1 MSSTLETPNIVPWR
15 QDAQVMGL
23 VGLVHASSHF
33 SHLLLPLMFPAFMQ
47 DFGLGYAQLGL
58 LMSVFFVVSG
68 IGQALSGFFVD
79 HFGARP
85 VLYASLA
92 MLALACASVTQAQG
106 YGGLMCSAVLFGLGN
121 CTFHPVDFTILN
133 HRVSEPRLGH
143 SFSAHGLTGKL
154 GWAVAPT
161 FMVGISTLSHWR
173 TAYACAALVFVS
185 LLLLCMFQRAHLH
198 TEPQRPGA
206 LGASG
211 AQSLTHSGNN
221 LAFLRLPVVWWCFGF
236 FVFSTMTLAVVQSFS
251 VSIMQSLVG
260 VSFSAATNTLT
271 AYLVC
276 AALGML
282 VGGFMA
288 ATFAK
293 HTQIVVAGS
302 MLCAA
307 LLLVICAT
315 TWLGPMGSMLAMA
328 ITGFAAGV
336 GGPSRD
342 LMIKNATPKGATGR
356 VYGMVYSGMDVGFAI
371 APAMFGVLMDH
382 GWYAATLV
390 GVSLTL
396 VVSAAL
402 AVVVGRQEESSV

>member
-92 MLALACASVTQAQG
+92 MLALACASVTQVQG
-106 YGGLMCSAVLFGLGN
+106 YGGLMCSAILFGLGN

-133 HRVSEPRLGH
+133 NRVSEQRLGH
-143 SFSAHGLTGKL
+143 AFSTHGLTGNL
-154 GWAVAPT
+154 GWAAAPT

-173 TAYACAALVFVS
+173 TAYACAALVFLS

-198 TEPQRPGA
+198 TEPQRHPTQGVKPA
-206 LGASG
+206 MGAST
-211 AQSLTHSGNN
+211 SLS
-221 LAFLRLPVVWWCFGF
+221 FLRLPVVWWCFGF

-251 VSIMQSLVG
+251 VSILQSLVG
-260 VSFSAATNTLT
+260 VSFEAATHTLT

-282 VGGFMA
+282 AGGFMA

-293 HTQIVVAGS
+293 HTQAVVAGS
-302 MLCAA
+302 MLSAA

-342 LMIKNATPKGATGR
+342 LMIKQATPKGATGR

-371 APAMFGVLMDH
+371 APALFGVFMDH

>member
-1 MSSTLETPNIVPWR
+1 MSTTFETSDMVPWR

-33 SHLLLPLMFPAFMQ
+33 SHLLLPLMFPAFMK
-47 DFGLGYAQLGL
+47 DFGLGYAELGL

-68 IGQALSGFFVD
+68 VGQALSGFFVD

-133 HRVSEPRLGH
+133 NRVSEKRLGH
-143 SFSAHGLTGKL
+143 AFSTHGLTGNL
-154 GWAVAPT
+154 GWAAAPT
-161 FMVGISTLSHWR
+161 FMVGISTFSHWR

-185 LLLLCMFQRAHLH
+185 LLLLCLFLRAHLH
-198 TEPQRPGA
+198 TDPQRQPAPQAKPSTGT
-206 LGASG
+206 ST
-211 AQSLTHSGNN
+211 SLS
-221 LAFLRLPVVWWCFGF
+221 FLRLPVVWWCFGF

-251 VSIMQSLVG
+251 VSILQSLVG
-260 VSFSAATNTLT
+260 VSFEAATHTLT
-271 AYLVC
+271 AYLIC

-282 VGGFMA
+282 AGGFMA

-293 HTQIVVAGS
+293 HTQMVVAGS

-342 LMIKNATPKGATGR
+342 LMIKKATPKGATGR

-371 APAMFGVLMDH
+371 APALFGVFMDH

>member
-15 QDAQVMGL
+15 QDAQVIGL

-92 MLALACASVTQAQG
+92 MLALACASVTQVQG
-106 YGGLMCSAVLFGLGN
+106 YGGLMCSAILFGLGN

-133 HRVSEPRLGH
+133 NRVSEQRLGH
-143 SFSAHGLTGKL
+143 AFSTHGLTGNL
-154 GWAVAPT
+154 GWAAAPT

-173 TAYACAALVFVS
+173 TAYACAALVFLS

-198 TEPQRPGA
+198 TEPQRHPTQGA
-206 LGASG
+206 KPSTGAS
-211 AQSLTHSGNN
+211 TN
-221 LAFLRLPVVWWCFGF
+221 LSFLRLPVVWWCFGF

-260 VSFSAATNTLT
+260 VSFEAATHTLT
-271 AYLVC
+271 AYLIC

-282 VGGFMA
+282 AGGFMA

-293 HTQIVVAGS
+293 HTQAVVAGS
-302 MLCAA
+302 MLSAA

-342 LMIKNATPKGATGR
+342 LMIKQATPKGATGR

-371 APAMFGVLMDH
+371 APALFGVFMDH

-390 GVSLTL
+390 GVSMTL

>member
-1 MSSTLETPNIVPWR
+1 MSTTIESPQSVPWR

-33 SHLLLPLMFPAFMQ
+33 SHLLLPLMFPAFMK
-47 DFGLGYAQLGL
+47 DFGLGYAELGL

-68 IGQALSGFFVD
+68 VGQALSGFFVD

-133 HRVSEPRLGH
+133 NRVSEQRLGH
-143 SFSAHGLTGKL
+143 AFSTHGLTGNL
-154 GWAVAPT
+154 GWAAAPT
-161 FMVGISTLSHWR
+161 FMVGISSMSHWR

-185 LLLLCMFQRAHLH
+185 LLLLCLFQRAHLH
-198 TEPQRPGA
+198 TDPQRHPAQGA
-206 LGASG
+206 KPSNGTNT
-211 AQSLTHSGNN
+211 SLS
-221 LAFLRLPVVWWCFGF
+221 FLRLPVVWWCFGF

-260 VSFSAATNTLT
+260 VSFEAATHTLT
-271 AYLVC
+271 AYLIC

-282 VGGFMA
+282 AGGFMA

-293 HTQIVVAGS
+293 HTQVVVAGS
-302 MLCAA
+302 MLSAA

-342 LMIKNATPKGATGR
+342 LMIKQATPKGATGR

-371 APAMFGVLMDH
+371 APALFGVFMDH

-390 GVSLTL
+390 GVSMTL

>member
-1 MSSTLETPNIVPWR
+1 MSSTLETPNMVPWR

-92 MLALACASVTQAQG
+92 MLALACASVTQVQG
-106 YGGLMCSAVLFGLGN
+106 YGGLMCSAILFGLGN

-133 HRVSEPRLGH
+133 NRVSEQRLGH
-143 SFSAHGLTGKL
+143 AFSTHGLTGNL
-154 GWAVAPT
+154 GWAAAPT

-198 TEPQRPGA
+198 TEPQRHPTQGVKPA
-206 LGASG
+206 MGAST
-211 AQSLTHSGNN
+211 SLS
-221 LAFLRLPVVWWCFGF
+221 FLRLPVVWWCFGF

-260 VSFSAATNTLT
+260 VSFEAATHTLT
-271 AYLVC
+271 AYLIC

-282 VGGFMA
+282 AGGFMA

-293 HTQIVVAGS
+293 HTQAVVAGS
-302 MLCAA
+302 MLSAA

-342 LMIKNATPKGATGR
+342 LMIKQATPKGATGR

-371 APAMFGVLMDH
+371 APALFGVFMDH

>member
-23 VGLVHASSHF
+23 VGLVHASPHF

-92 MLALACASVTQAQG
+92 MLALACASVTQVQG
-106 YGGLMCSAVLFGLGN
+106 YGGLMCSAILFGLGN

-133 HRVSEPRLGH
+133 NRVSEQRLGH
-143 SFSAHGLTGKL
+143 AFSTHGLTGNL
-154 GWAVAPT
+154 GWAAAPT

-198 TEPQRPGA
+198 TEPQRHPTQGVKPA
-206 LGASG
+206 MGAST
-211 AQSLTHSGNN
+211 SLS
-221 LAFLRLPVVWWCFGF
+221 FLRLPVVWWCFGF

-251 VSIMQSLVG
+251 VSILQSLVG
-260 VSFSAATNTLT
+260 VSFEAATHTLT

-282 VGGFMA
+282 AGGFMA

-293 HTQIVVAGS
+293 HTQAVVAGS
-302 MLCAA
+302 MLSAA
-307 LLLVICAT
+307 FLLVICAT

-342 LMIKNATPKGATGR
+342 LMIKQATPKGATGR

-371 APAMFGVLMDH
+371 APALFGVFMDH

>member
-1 MSSTLETPNIVPWR
+1 
-15 QDAQVMGL
+15 
-23 VGLVHASSHF
+23 
-33 SHLLLPLMFPAFMQ
+33 
-47 DFGLGYAQLGL
+47 
-58 LMSVFFVVSG
+58 
-68 IGQALSGFFVD
+68 
-79 HFGARP
+79 
-85 VLYASLA
+85 
-92 MLALACASVTQAQG
+92 
-106 YGGLMCSAVLFGLGN
+106 LGN

-133 HRVSEPRLGH
+133 NRVSEKRLGH
-143 SFSAHGLTGKL
+143 AFSTHGLTGNL
-154 GWAVAPT
+154 GWAAAPT
-161 FMVGISTLSHWR
+161 FMVGISSMSHWR

-185 LLLLCMFQRAHLH
+185 LLLLCLFLRAHLH
-198 TEPQRPGA
+198 TNPQRQP
-206 LGASG
+206 
-211 AQSLTHSGNN
+211 AQDAKRSTGTSTSSN
-221 LAFLRLPVVWWCFGF
+221 LSFLRLPVVWWCFGF

-260 VSFSAATNTLT
+260 VSFEAATHTLT
-271 AYLVC
+271 AYLIC

-282 VGGFMA
+282 AGGFMA

-293 HTQIVVAGS
+293 HTQAVVAGS
-302 MLCAA
+302 MLSAA

-342 LMIKNATPKGATGR
+342 LMIKQATPKGATGR

-371 APAMFGVLMDH
+371 APALFGVFMDH

>member
-1 MSSTLETPNIVPWR
+1 MSSTLETPNMVPWR

-33 SHLLLPLMFPAFMQ
+33 SHLLLPLMFPAFMH

-85 VLYASLA
+85 VLYVSLA
-92 MLALACASVTQAQG
+92 MLALACASVTQVQG
-106 YGGLMCSAVLFGLGN
+106 YGGLMCSAILFGLGN

-133 HRVSEPRLGH
+133 NRVSEQRLGH
-143 SFSAHGLTGKL
+143 AFSTHGLTGNL
-154 GWAVAPT
+154 GWAAAPT

-198 TEPQRPGA
+198 TEPQRHPTQGVKPA
-206 LGASG
+206 MGAST
-211 AQSLTHSGNN
+211 SLS
-221 LAFLRLPVVWWCFGF
+221 FLRLPVVWWCFGF

-251 VSIMQSLVG
+251 VSILQSLVG
-260 VSFSAATNTLT
+260 VSFEAATHTLT

-282 VGGFMA
+282 AGGFMA

-293 HTQIVVAGS
+293 HTQAVVAGS
-302 MLCAA
+302 MLSAA

-342 LMIKNATPKGATGR
+342 LMIKQATPKGATGR

-371 APAMFGVLMDH
+371 APALFGVFMDH

-390 GVSLTL
+390 GVSMTL

>member
-1 MSSTLETPNIVPWR
+1 MSSTLETPNMVPWR

-92 MLALACASVTQAQG
+92 MLALACASVTQVQG
-106 YGGLMCSAVLFGLGN
+106 YGGLMCSAILFGLGN

-133 HRVSEPRLGH
+133 NRVSEQRLGH
-143 SFSAHGLTGKL
+143 AFSTHGLTGNL
-154 GWAVAPT
+154 GWAAAPT

-173 TAYACAALVFVS
+173 TAYACAALVFLS

-198 TEPQRPGA
+198 TEPQRHPTQGVKPA
-206 LGASG
+206 MGAST
-211 AQSLTHSGNN
+211 SLS
-221 LAFLRLPVVWWCFGF
+221 FLRLPVVWWCFGF

-251 VSIMQSLVG
+251 VSILQSLVG
-260 VSFSAATNTLT
+260 VSFEAATHTLT

-282 VGGFMA
+282 AGGFMA

-293 HTQIVVAGS
+293 HTQAVVAGS
-302 MLCAA
+302 MLSAA
-307 LLLVICAT
+307 LLLVICAS

-342 LMIKNATPKGATGR
+342 LMIKQATPKGATGR

-371 APAMFGVLMDH
+371 APALFGVFMDH

>member
-33 SHLLLPLMFPAFMQ
+33 SHLLLPWIFPAFMQ

-92 MLALACASVTQAQG
+92 MLALACASVTQVQG
-106 YGGLMCSAVLFGLGN
+106 YGGLMCSAILFGLGN

-133 HRVSEPRLGH
+133 NRVSEQRLGH
-143 SFSAHGLTGKL
+143 AFSTHGLTGNL
-154 GWAVAPT
+154 GWAAAPT

-173 TAYACAALVFVS
+173 TAYACAALVFLS

-198 TEPQRPGA
+198 TEPQRHPTQGVKPA
-206 LGASG
+206 MGAST
-211 AQSLTHSGNN
+211 SLS
-221 LAFLRLPVVWWCFGF
+221 FLRLPVVWWCFGF

-251 VSIMQSLVG
+251 VSILQSLVG
-260 VSFSAATNTLT
+260 VSFEAATHTLT

-282 VGGFMA
+282 AGGFMA

-293 HTQIVVAGS
+293 HTQAVVAGS
-302 MLCAA
+302 MLSAA

-342 LMIKNATPKGATGR
+342 LMIKQATPKGATGR

-371 APAMFGVLMDH
+371 APALFGVFMDH

>member
-92 MLALACASVTQAQG
+92 MLALACASVTQVQG
-106 YGGLMCSAVLFGLGN
+106 YGGLMCSAILFGLGN

-133 HRVSEPRLGH
+133 NRVSEQRLGH
-143 SFSAHGLTGKL
+143 AFSTHGLTGNL
-154 GWAVAPT
+154 GWAAAPT

-198 TEPQRPGA
+198 TEPQRHPTQGVKPA
-206 LGASG
+206 MGAST
-211 AQSLTHSGNN
+211 SLS
-221 LAFLRLPVVWWCFGF
+221 FLRLPVVWWCFGF

-260 VSFSAATNTLT
+260 VSFEAATHTLT
-271 AYLVC
+271 AYLIC

-282 VGGFMA
+282 AGGFMA

-293 HTQIVVAGS
+293 HTQAVVAGS
-302 MLCAA
+302 MLSAA

-342 LMIKNATPKGATGR
+342 LMIKQATPKGATGR

-371 APAMFGVLMDH
+371 APALFGVFMDH
-382 GWYAATLV
+382 GWYATTLV
-390 GVSLTL
+390 GVSMTL

>member
-1 MSSTLETPNIVPWR
+1 MSSTLETPNVVPWR

-92 MLALACASVTQAQG
+92 MLALACASVTQVQG
-106 YGGLMCSAVLFGLGN
+106 YGGLMCSAILFGLGN

-133 HRVSEPRLGH
+133 NRVSEQRLGH
-143 SFSAHGLTGKL
+143 AFSTHGLTGNL
-154 GWAVAPT
+154 GWAAAPT

-198 TEPQRPGA
+198 TEPQRHPTQGVKPA
-206 LGASG
+206 MGAST
-211 AQSLTHSGNN
+211 SLS
-221 LAFLRLPVVWWCFGF
+221 FLRLPVVWWCFGF

-251 VSIMQSLVG
+251 VSILQSLVG
-260 VSFSAATNTLT
+260 VSFEAATHTLT

-282 VGGFMA
+282 AGGFMA

-293 HTQIVVAGS
+293 HTQAVVAGS
-302 MLCAA
+302 MLSAA
-307 LLLVICAT
+307 FLLVICAT

-342 LMIKNATPKGATGR
+342 LMIKQATPKGATGR

-371 APAMFGVLMDH
+371 APALFGVFMDH

-390 GVSLTL
+390 GVSMTL

>member
-1 MSSTLETPNIVPWR
+1 MSTTIESPQSVPWR

-33 SHLLLPLMFPAFMQ
+33 SHLLLPLMFPAFMK
-47 DFGLGYAQLGL
+47 DFGLGYAELGL

-68 IGQALSGFFVD
+68 VGQALSGFFVD

-133 HRVSEPRLGH
+133 NRVSEQRLGH
-143 SFSAHGLTGKL
+143 AFSTHGLTGNL
-154 GWAVAPT
+154 GWAAAPT
-161 FMVGISTLSHWR
+161 FMVSISTFSHWR

-185 LLLLCMFQRAHLH
+185 LLLLCLFQRAHLH
-198 TEPQRPGA
+198 TDPQRHPAQGA
-206 LGASG
+206 KPSNGTNT
-211 AQSLTHSGNN
+211 SLS
-221 LAFLRLPVVWWCFGF
+221 FLRLPVVWWCFGF

-260 VSFSAATNTLT
+260 VSFEAATHTLT
-271 AYLVC
+271 AYLIC
-276 AALGML
+276 AAFGML
-282 VGGFMA
+282 AGGFMA

-293 HTQIVVAGS
+293 HTQAVVAGS
-302 MLCAA
+302 MLSAA

-342 LMIKNATPKGATGR
+342 LMIKQATPKGATGR

-371 APAMFGVLMDH
+371 APALFGVFMDH

-402 AVVVGRQEESSV
+402 AVVVGRQEESSI

>member
-1 MSSTLETPNIVPWR
+1 MMDTVEAIQAPPLKR
-15 QDAQVMGL
+15 DAWVMGL

-47 DFGLGYAQLGL
+47 DFGLSYAQLGL

-68 IGQALSGFFVD
+68 VGQAMAGFLVD

-92 MLALACASVTQAQG
+92 ILALACASVTQAQG
-106 YGGLMCSAVLFGLGN
+106 YFGLLCSAVLFGLGN

-133 HRVSEPRLGH
+133 HRVSEKRLGYA
-143 SFSAHGLTGKL
+143 FSAHGLTGNL

-161 FMVGISTLSHWR
+161 FMVGIAALSDWR
-173 TAYACAALVFVS
+173 MAYACAALVFVA
-185 LLLLCMFQRAHLH
+185 LLVLCVHQRVHLH
-198 TEPQRPGA
+198 TLPQEKPA
-206 LGASG
+206 QTLPTPQPAS
-211 AQSLTHSGNN
+211 SS

-251 VSIMQSLVG
+251 VSILQSLYG
-260 VSFSAATNTLT
+260 VSFSSATNTLT

-282 VGGFMA
+282 AGGFMA
-288 ATFAK
+288 ATFAQ
-293 HTQIVVAGS
+293 HTQRVVSWS
-302 MLCAA
+302 MLSAA
-307 LLLVICAT
+307 VLLLVCASG
-315 TWLGPMGSMLAMA
+315 WLGPVGSMLALA
-328 ITGFAAGV
+328 VTGFAAGV

-342 LMIKNATPKGATGR
+342 LMIKKATPRGATGR

-371 APAMFGVLMDH
+371 APAMFGVFMDH

-390 GVSLTL
+390 GVALTL

-402 AVVVGRQEESSV
+402 AVVVGRQEETSV

>member
-1 MSSTLETPNIVPWR
+1 MSTTFETSDTVPWR

-33 SHLLLPLMFPAFMQ
+33 SHLLLPLMFPAFMK
-47 DFGLGYAQLGL
+47 DFGLGYAELGL

-68 IGQALSGFFVD
+68 VGQALSGFFVD

-133 HRVSEPRLGH
+133 NRVSEKRLGH
-143 SFSAHGLTGKL
+143 AFSTHGLTGNL
-154 GWAVAPT
+154 GWAAAPT
-161 FMVGISTLSHWR
+161 FMVGISSLSHWR

-185 LLLLCMFQRAHLH
+185 LLLLCLFLRSHLH
-198 TEPQRPGA
+198 TNPQRQP
-206 LGASG
+206 
-211 AQSLTHSGNN
+211 AQDAKRSTGTSTNSN
-221 LAFLRLPVVWWCFGF
+221 LSFLRLPVVWWCFGF

-260 VSFSAATNTLT
+260 VSFEAATHTLT
-271 AYLVC
+271 AYLIC
-276 AALGML
+276 AAFGML
-282 VGGFMA
+282 AGGFMA

-293 HTQIVVAGS
+293 HTQAVVAGS
-302 MLCAA
+302 MLSAA

-342 LMIKNATPKGATGR
+342 LMIKQATPKGATGR

-371 APAMFGVLMDH
+371 APALFGVFMDH

>member
-1 MSSTLETPNIVPWR
+1 MSTTLDRSQSVPWR

-47 DFGLGYAQLGL
+47 DFGLGYAELGL

-68 IGQALSGFFVD
+68 VGQALSGFFVD

-106 YGGLMCSAVLFGLGN
+106 YGGLICSAILFGLGN

-133 HRVSEPRLGH
+133 NRVSEQRLGH
-143 SFSAHGLTGKL
+143 AFSTHGLTGNL
-154 GWAVAPT
+154 GWAAAPT
-161 FMVGISTLSHWR
+161 FMVGISSLSHWR

-185 LLLLCMFQRAHLH
+185 LLLLCLFLRAHLH
-198 TEPQRPGA
+198 TEPQRHPAQGA
-206 LGASG
+206 KSSTGAST
-211 AQSLTHSGNN
+211 SSN
-221 LAFLRLPVVWWCFGF
+221 LSFLRLPVVWWCFGF

-260 VSFSAATNTLT
+260 VSFEAATHTLT
-271 AYLVC
+271 AYLIC

-282 VGGFMA
+282 AGGFMA

-293 HTQIVVAGS
+293 HTQAVVAGS
-302 MLCAA
+302 MLSAA

-342 LMIKNATPKGATGR
+342 LMIKQATPKGATGR

-371 APAMFGVLMDH
+371 APALFGVFMDH

>member
-1 MSSTLETPNIVPWR
+1 MSSTFETSEAVSWR

-68 IGQALSGFFVD
+68 VGQALSGFFVD

-92 MLALACASVTQAQG
+92 MLALACVSVTQAQG
-106 YGGLMCSAVLFGLGN
+106 YVGLMTSAVLFGLGN

-133 HRVSEPRLGH
+133 HRVSEQRLGH
-143 SFSAHGLTGKL
+143 AFSAHGLTGNL

-173 TAYACAALVFVS
+173 TAYACSALVFVA
-185 LLLLCMFQRAHLH
+185 LLLLCLLQRVHLH
-198 TEPQRPGA
+198 TEPQRQPVGTKRSNEA
-206 LGASG
+206 GTS
-211 AQSLTHSGNN
+211 

-251 VSIMQSLVG
+251 VSILQTLVG
-260 VSFSAATNTLT
+260 VSFTAATHTLT

-288 ATFAK
+288 SAFAK
-293 HTQIVVAGS
+293 HTQMVVAGS

-307 LLLVICAT
+307 MLLVICAT
-315 TWLGPMGSMLAMA
+315 TWLGPLGSMLAMA

-342 LMIKNATPKGATGR
+342 LMIKKATPKGATGR

-371 APAMFGVLMDH
+371 APALFGVFMDH

-402 AVVVGRQEESSV
+402 AVVVGRQAESSV

>member
-1 MSSTLETPNIVPWR
+1 MSHTTVISDATPWR
-15 QDAQVMGL
+15 QDAWVMGL

-33 SHLLLPLMFPAFMQ
+33 SHLLLPLMFPAFIH
-47 DFGLGYAQLGL
+47 DFGLSYAQLGL

-68 IGQALSGFFVD
+68 VGQAMAGFFVD

-92 MLALACASVTQAQG
+92 MLALASASVTQAQG
-106 YGGLMCSAVLFGLGN
+106 YVGLLCSAVLFGLGN

-133 HRVSEPRLGH
+133 NRVSENRLGYA
-143 SFSAHGLTGKL
+143 FSAHGLTGNL
-154 GWAVAPT
+154 GWAAAPT
-161 FMVGISTLSHWR
+161 FMVGISALSHWR
-173 TAYACAALVFVS
+173 TAYACAALVFVV
-185 LLLLCMFQRAHLH
+185 LLLLCLIQRTHLH
-198 TEPQRPGA
+198 TDPQLKQGKQVQST
-206 LGASG
+206 SG
-211 AQSLTHSGNN
+211 SGSGSSLS
-221 LAFLRLPVVWWCFGF
+221 FLRLPVVWWCFGF

-251 VSIMQSLVG
+251 VSILQSLFG
-260 VSFSAATNTLT
+260 VSFASATNTLT

-282 VGGFMA
+282 AGGFMA
-288 ATFAK
+288 ATFSQ
-293 HTQIVVAGS
+293 HTQRVVSLS
-302 MLCAA
+302 MLSAA
-307 LLLVICAT
+307 LLLVVCAT
-315 TWLGPMGSMLAMA
+315 GWLGPVGSMLALA
-328 ITGFAAGV
+328 VTGFAAGV

-342 LMIKNATPKGATGR
+342 LMIKKATPKGATGR

-371 APAMFGVLMDH
+371 APAMFGVFMDH

>member
-1 MSSTLETPNIVPWR
+1 MSSTLETPNMVPWR

-92 MLALACASVTQAQG
+92 MLALACASVTQVQG
-106 YGGLMCSAVLFGLGN
+106 YGGLMCSAILFGLGN

-133 HRVSEPRLGH
+133 NRVSEQRLGH
-143 SFSAHGLTGKL
+143 AFSTHGLTGNL
-154 GWAVAPT
+154 GWAAAPT

-198 TEPQRPGA
+198 TEPQRHPTQGVKPA
-206 LGASG
+206 MGAST
-211 AQSLTHSGNN
+211 SLS
-221 LAFLRLPVVWWCFGF
+221 FLRLPVVWWCFGF

-251 VSIMQSLVG
+251 VSILQSLVG
-260 VSFSAATNTLT
+260 VSFEAATHTLT

-282 VGGFMA
+282 AGGFMA

-293 HTQIVVAGS
+293 HTQAVVAGS
-302 MLCAA
+302 MLSAA
-307 LLLVICAT
+307 FLLVICAT

-342 LMIKNATPKGATGR
+342 LMIKQATPKGATGR

-371 APAMFGVLMDH
+371 APALFGVFMDH

>member
-1 MSSTLETPNIVPWR
+1 
-15 QDAQVMGL
+15 
-23 VGLVHASSHF
+23 
-33 SHLLLPLMFPAFMQ
+33 
-47 DFGLGYAQLGL
+47 
-58 LMSVFFVVSG
+58 
-68 IGQALSGFFVD
+68 
-79 HFGARP
+79 
-85 VLYASLA
+85 
-92 MLALACASVTQAQG
+92 MLALACASVTQVQG
-106 YGGLMCSAVLFGLGN
+106 YGGLMCSAILFGLGN

-133 HRVSEPRLGH
+133 NRVSEQRLGH
-143 SFSAHGLTGKL
+143 AFSTHGLTGNL
-154 GWAVAPT
+154 GWAAAPT

-198 TEPQRPGA
+198 TEPQRHPTQGVKPA
-206 LGASG
+206 MGAST
-211 AQSLTHSGNN
+211 SLS
-221 LAFLRLPVVWWCFGF
+221 FLCLPVVWWCFGF

-251 VSIMQSLVG
+251 VSILQSLVG
-260 VSFSAATNTLT
+260 VSFEAATHTLT

-282 VGGFMA
+282 AGGFMA

-293 HTQIVVAGS
+293 HTQAVVAGS
-302 MLCAA
+302 MLSAA
-307 LLLVICAT
+307 FLLVICAT

-342 LMIKNATPKGATGR
+342 LMIKQATPKGATGR

-371 APAMFGVLMDH
+371 APALFGVFMDH

-390 GVSLTL
+390 GVSMTL

>member
-1 MSSTLETPNIVPWR
+1 MSTTIESPQSVPWR

-33 SHLLLPLMFPAFMQ
+33 SHLLLPLMFPAFMK
-47 DFGLGYAQLGL
+47 DFGLGYAELGL

-68 IGQALSGFFVD
+68 VGQALSGFFVD

-133 HRVSEPRLGH
+133 NRVSEQRLGH
-143 SFSAHGLTGKL
+143 AFSTHGLTGNL
-154 GWAVAPT
+154 GWAAAPT
-161 FMVGISTLSHWR
+161 FMVSISTFSHWR

-185 LLLLCMFQRAHLH
+185 LLLLCLFQRAHLH
-198 TEPQRPGA
+198 TDPQRHPAQGA
-206 LGASG
+206 KPSNGTNT
-211 AQSLTHSGNN
+211 SLS
-221 LAFLRLPVVWWCFGF
+221 FLRLPVVWWCFGF

-260 VSFSAATNTLT
+260 VSFEAATHTLT
-271 AYLVC
+271 AYLIC

-282 VGGFMA
+282 AGGFMA

-293 HTQIVVAGS
+293 HTQVVVAGS
-302 MLCAA
+302 MLSAA

-328 ITGFAAGV
+328 VTGFAAGV

-342 LMIKNATPKGATGR
+342 LMIKQATPKGATGR

-371 APAMFGVLMDH
+371 APALFGVFMDH

-402 AVVVGRQEESSV
+402 AVVVGRQEESSI

>member
-85 VLYASLA
+85 VLYVSLA
-92 MLALACASVTQAQG
+92 MLALACASVTQVQG
-106 YGGLMCSAVLFGLGN
+106 YGGLMCSAILFGLGN

-133 HRVSEPRLGH
+133 NRVSEQRLGH
-143 SFSAHGLTGKL
+143 AFSTHGLTGNL
-154 GWAVAPT
+154 GWAAAPT

-173 TAYACAALVFVS
+173 TAYACAALVFLS

-198 TEPQRPGA
+198 TEPQRHPTQGVKPA
-206 LGASG
+206 MGAST
-211 AQSLTHSGNN
+211 SLS
-221 LAFLRLPVVWWCFGF
+221 FLRLPVVWWCFGF

-251 VSIMQSLVG
+251 VSILQSLVG
-260 VSFSAATNTLT
+260 VSFEAATHTLT

-282 VGGFMA
+282 AGGFMA

-293 HTQIVVAGS
+293 HTQAVVAGS
-302 MLCAA
+302 MLSAA
-307 LLLVICAT
+307 FLLVICAT

-342 LMIKNATPKGATGR
+342 LMIKQATPKGATGR
-356 VYGMVYSGMDVGFAI
+356 VYGVVYSGMDVGFAI
-371 APAMFGVLMDH
+371 APALFGVFMDH

>member
-1 MSSTLETPNIVPWR
+1 MSSTLETPNMVPWR

-85 VLYASLA
+85 VLYVSLA
-92 MLALACASVTQAQG
+92 MLALACASVTQVQG
-106 YGGLMCSAVLFGLGN
+106 YGGLMCSAILFGLGN

-133 HRVSEPRLGH
+133 NRVSEQRLGH
-143 SFSAHGLTGKL
+143 AFSTHGLTGNL
-154 GWAVAPT
+154 GWAAAPT

-198 TEPQRPGA
+198 TEPQRHPTQGVKPA
-206 LGASG
+206 MGAST
-211 AQSLTHSGNN
+211 SLS
-221 LAFLRLPVVWWCFGF
+221 FLRLPVVWWCFGF

-251 VSIMQSLVG
+251 VSILQSLVG
-260 VSFSAATNTLT
+260 VSFEAATHTLT

-282 VGGFMA
+282 AGGFMA

-293 HTQIVVAGS
+293 HTQAVVAGS
-302 MLCAA
+302 MLSAA

-342 LMIKNATPKGATGR
+342 LMIKQATPKGATGR

-371 APAMFGVLMDH
+371 APALFGVFMDH

>member
-1 MSSTLETPNIVPWR
+1 MSSTLETPNMVPWR

-92 MLALACASVTQAQG
+92 MLALACASVTQVQG
-106 YGGLMCSAVLFGLGN
+106 YGGLMCSAILFGLGN

-133 HRVSEPRLGH
+133 NRVSEQRLGH
-143 SFSAHGLTGKL
+143 AFSTHGLTGNL
-154 GWAVAPT
+154 GWAAAPT

-173 TAYACAALVFVS
+173 TAYACAALVFLS

-198 TEPQRPGA
+198 TEPQRHPTQGVKPA
-206 LGASG
+206 MGAST
-211 AQSLTHSGNN
+211 SLS
-221 LAFLRLPVVWWCFGF
+221 FLRLPVVWWCFGF

-251 VSIMQSLVG
+251 VSILQSLVG
-260 VSFSAATNTLT
+260 VSFEVATHTLT

-282 VGGFMA
+282 AGGFMA

-293 HTQIVVAGS
+293 HTQAVVAGS
-302 MLCAA
+302 MLSAA

-342 LMIKNATPKGATGR
+342 LMIKQATPKGATGR

-371 APAMFGVLMDH
+371 APALFGVFMDH

-390 GVSLTL
+390 GVSMTL

>member
-1 MSSTLETPNIVPWR
+1 MSTTIESPQSVPWR

-33 SHLLLPLMFPAFMQ
+33 SHLLLPLMFPAFMK
-47 DFGLGYAQLGL
+47 DFGLGYAELGL

-68 IGQALSGFFVD
+68 VGQALSGFFVD

-133 HRVSEPRLGH
+133 NRVSEQRLGH
-143 SFSAHGLTGKL
+143 AFSTHGLTGNL
-154 GWAVAPT
+154 GWAAAPT
-161 FMVGISTLSHWR
+161 FMVSISTLSHWR

-185 LLLLCMFQRAHLH
+185 LLLLCLFQRAHLH
-198 TEPQRPGA
+198 TDPQRHPAQGA
-206 LGASG
+206 KPSNGTNT
-211 AQSLTHSGNN
+211 SLS
-221 LAFLRLPVVWWCFGF
+221 FLRLPVVWWCFGF

-260 VSFSAATNTLT
+260 VSFEAATHTLT
-271 AYLVC
+271 AYLIC

-282 VGGFMA
+282 AGGFMA

-293 HTQIVVAGS
+293 HTQVVVAGS
-302 MLCAA
+302 MLSAA

-342 LMIKNATPKGATGR
+342 LMIKQATPKGATGR

-371 APAMFGVLMDH
+371 APALFGVFMDH

-402 AVVVGRQEESSV
+402 AVVVGRQEESSI

>member
-1 MSSTLETPNIVPWR
+1 MSTTLESTHTVPWR

-47 DFGLGYAQLGL
+47 DFGLGYAELGL

-68 IGQALSGFFVD
+68 VGQALSGFFVD

-106 YGGLMCSAVLFGLGN
+106 YGGLMCSAILFGLGN

-133 HRVSEPRLGH
+133 NRVSEQRLGH
-143 SFSAHGLTGKL
+143 AFSTHGLTGNL
-154 GWAVAPT
+154 GWAAAPT
-161 FMVGISTLSHWR
+161 FMVSISTFSHWR

-185 LLLLCMFQRAHLH
+185 LLLLCLFQRAHLH
-198 TEPQRPGA
+198 TDPQRHPAQGA
-206 LGASG
+206 KPSNGTNT
-211 AQSLTHSGNN
+211 SLS
-221 LAFLRLPVVWWCFGF
+221 FLRLPVVWWCFGF

-260 VSFSAATNTLT
+260 VSFEAATHTLT
-271 AYLVC
+271 AYLIC

-282 VGGFMA
+282 AGGFMA

-293 HTQIVVAGS
+293 HTQVVVAGS
-302 MLCAA
+302 MLSAA

-342 LMIKNATPKGATGR
+342 LMIKQATPKGATGR

-371 APAMFGVLMDH
+371 APALFGVFMDH

-402 AVVVGRQEESSV
+402 AVVVGRQEESSI